1 MLTPNFNPQ
10 FLAGEDCLGAQLVQ
24 LDENQMAN
32 TLAEF
37 VHGEVYEFLS
47 VFWDH
52 FVGNVMVL
60 VVAQVLQVLLV
71 DISLAEF
78 SHDSYVLVV
87 KSSFYLVIEKAPY
100 KFVAFLLAPQ
110 KRKHLIYDV
119 QFEVF
124 LNVTTADR
132 RLLFGV
138 LFRHISLVLFLTSSF
153 SLSILEFCL
162 FYQFNFL

>member
-87 KSSFYLVIEKAPY
+87 KSSFYLVIEKAPH
-100 KFVAFLLAPQ
+100 KLW
-110 KRKHLIYDV
+110 
-119 QFEVF
+119 
-124 LNVTTADR
+124 
-132 RLLFGV
+132 
-138 LFRHISLVLFLTSSF
+138 
-153 SLSILEFCL
+153 L
-162 FYQFNFL
+162 FYSLHKKENTWFMMFSSKFFWM